1 MRLEDGQEWRCPNGH
16 VLGMIIRN
24 GSGRPMLALY
34 RRAMEV
40 GKEPPPERP
49 SAACESRDLPVNGEV
64 EDDEGEEEQEV
75 DVMGVVDLK
84 VGTVHDIR
92 CSICGAMKPWVEKG
106 KPGEEWMPKCTQEQ
120 CTKDR

>member
-1 MRLEDGQEWRCPNGH
+1 MRLRPGQLWKCPKGH

-34 RRAMEV
+34 RNAMEEEPNPSPLPLAAPQPHDGGAKFAGSAEAA
-40 GKEPPPERP
+40 GKGNERTPSCLPPDGG
-49 SAACESRDLPVNGEV
+49 SK
-64 EDDEGEEEQEV
+64 EV
-75 DVMGVVDLK
+75 DVMGVVDLQ

-106 KPGEEWMPKCTQEQ
+106 EKEGQ
-120 CTKDR
+120 